1 MCRKYRAASGLTGAL
16 CWDERW
22 GCNSPL
28 ELQVSQGLGAE
39 EREMGQ
45 HALVGGVGRGDGGL
59 TDATARGTSPWHL
72 PCGSWP
78 PALNLEPTGGGH
90 FHWSCSSRESEGR
103 LQILVAVPQDPYF
116 VAQAMWYLENSVAN
130 PSVCFWGSP
139 GCLAP
144 EEMSSESLRPLHGAG
159 LRLRLLYPTVVALV
173 L

>member
-78 PALNLEPTGGGH
+78 PALNLEPTGGGAFPLVVFQQGVRGPAADFGCCASGPLFCGPGH
-90 FHWSCSSRESEGR
+90 VVSGKQCGQPLGVFLGKSWLSSS
-103 LQILVAVPQDPYF
+103 
-116 VAQAMWYLENSVAN
+116 
-130 PSVCFWGSP
+130 
-139 GCLAP
+139 
-144 EEMSSESLRPLHGAG
+144 
-159 LRLRLLYPTVVALV
+159 
-173 L
+173 